1 MADSHLPPRKG
12 TTLTPTY
19 RATPGAT
26 GPISKNE
33 YDRSKAGTG
42 NGKGDYCRTNAGL
55 SPTNIPMTK
64 NR

>member
-1 MADSHLPPRKG
+1 MTNSKLPPRKG

-26 GPISKNE
+26 GPVSKGE
-33 YDRSKAGTG
+33 YQRSKASSG
-42 NGKGDYCRTNAGL
+42 NGKPDYERSNVGL

>member
-1 MADSHLPPRKG
+1 MANSKLPPRKG

-26 GPISKNE
+26 GPVSKSE
-33 YDRSKAGTG
+33 YQRSKASGG
-42 NGKGDYCRTNAGL
+42 NGKSDYKRSGGVV
-55 SPTNIPMTK
+55 SPTSIPMTK